1 MIPGFM
7 CLQFRRAKIHIH
19 LHSPYSAFPGNLL
32 RRKLSR
38 GFGETS
44 QSGGSYE
51 SKLARDYVDLRPIG
65 GGPGGG
71 GRGAGRGD
79 RVTAH
84 GGGKQR
90 EHDRSCPYNKWKNR
104 RHTRRRYQ
112 RNRDRCWRARS
123 EEHTSE
129 LQSRL

>member
-71 GRGAGRGD
+71 SRGAGRGD

-84 GGGKQR
+84 GFGKQR
-90 EHDRSCPYNKWKNR
+90 EHEDRKS
-104 RHTRRRYQ
+104 TRLNSSHPSISY
-112 RNRDRCWRARS
+112 AV
-123 EEHTSE
+123 
-129 LQSRL
+129 

>member
-19 LHSPYSAFPGNLL
+19 LHSPYSAFPLNLL

-90 EHDRSCPYNKWKNR
+90 EHDRSCPYN
-104 RHTRRRYQ
+104 
-112 RNRDRCWRARS
+112 RS
-123 EEHTSE
+123 EERRVGKECRSGMW
-129 LQSRL
+129 S